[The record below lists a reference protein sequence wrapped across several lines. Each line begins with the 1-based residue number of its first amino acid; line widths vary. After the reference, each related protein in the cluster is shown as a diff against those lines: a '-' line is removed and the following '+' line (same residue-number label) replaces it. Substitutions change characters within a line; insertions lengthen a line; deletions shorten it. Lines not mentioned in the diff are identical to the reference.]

1 MDSQRHGLY
10 DDFQGYRVP
19 TVAELINALR
29 TATIVADANVLLNLY
44 RYNEARRSR
53 TRQPTREVASSRV
66 RWNQASVRYGP

>member
-19 TVAELINALR
+19 TEAELINALR
-29 TATIVADANVLLNLY
+29 TATIVADANILLNLY
-44 RYNEARRSR
+44 RYNEEAKPNPATDARSR
-53 TRQPTREVASSRV
+53 VIAG